1 MLEHWRR
8 QIDQIDEELLK
19 LLNARMELALQIG
32 RAKRAQRIPVYDK
45 DREAQI
51 IERLCAANRGP
62 LDALAVQRIFSQIF
76 AESRRLQ
83 EGFW

>member
-32 RAKRAQRIPVYDK
+32 RAKRAQRIPV
-45 DREAQI
+45 
-51 IERLCAANRGP
+51 
-62 LDALAVQRIFSQIF
+62 V
-76 AESRRLQ
+76 
-83 EGFW
+83 